1 MKMKTNNLPAVL
13 LAVIMAAL
21 MILTSGLFDQAHA
34 DTDYWVEITPEAE
47 TWVALP
53 GDTIPVSAKV
63 YYDFDGENI
72 EDQSDLDFRWTLDDD
87 GTEFA
92 SIKVDSM
99 NSARAKVKFKTLP
112 PEQTEIDAYVD
123 VVVNVFSDGH
133 KVGSGM
139 INLRVSSDYYRVYP
153 DIVNQY
159 LPVGESEELI
169 ASVYHYS
176 LDDHEG
182 TPVENVEF
190 NWEILDPTDAEIT
203 LKEKTAKESTYEMK
217 RLTGNFA
224 FVTLEAK
231 WYEGED
237 TRFEYSSFWLKD
249 IPEDL
254 NDYQVSYQGDLPLW
268 QYFADEGTVIPR
280 SEIVMNTNVFYDN
293 LLLQEGK
300 DYELVIYRY
309 DGYNE
314 ETGDTY
320 WVEYK
325 EDNLEMYPKG
335 SEPDRNGNPTEGQ
348 AFYKIAARAKDGSY
362 FQKETDDWC
371 DFVYMY
377 SNSCIS
383 GYMADFYYNHA
394 YAEYLDDEPWVR
406 YDVTPGTD
414 LDPIVSLN
422 DTELE
427 EGKDYKVI
435 YTGLTVDYQGE
446 EFPSEPGV
454 YEAVAEGYGDYYGQ
468 TYTQT
473 IKVGKVNKDF
483 SASGKTVKV
492 KLAKKKSK
500 TTKKV
505 TIAKSKA
512 FKSSGNVGKVTYKKL
527 SGNSK
532 ISVSSAGK
540 VTVKKGLKKGK
551 YKVKV
556 EVTDGETD
564 VYFGTPV
571 TVTVTVK
578 VVK

>member
-21 MILTSGLFDQAHA
+21 LIMASGLFDQAHA

-159 LPVGESEELI
+159 LPVGETEELF

-176 LDDHEG
+176 LDDREG

-237 TRFEYSSFWLKD
+237 TRFEYSSFW
-249 IPEDL
+249 P
-254 NDYQVSYQGDLPLW
+254 
-268 QYFADEGTVIPR
+268 
-280 SEIVMNTNVFYDN
+280 
-293 LLLQEGK
+293 
-300 DYELVIYRY
+300 
-309 DGYNE
+309 
-314 ETGDTY
+314 
-320 WVEYK
+320 
-325 EDNLEMYPKG
+325 
-335 SEPDRNGNPTEGQ
+335 
-348 AFYKIAARAKDGSY
+348 
-362 FQKETDDWC
+362 
-371 DFVYMY
+371 
-377 SNSCIS
+377 
-383 GYMADFYYNHA
+383 
-394 YAEYLDDEPWVR
+394 
-406 YDVTPGTD
+406 PGR
-414 LDPIVSLN
+414 P
-422 DTELE
+422 
-427 EGKDYKVI
+427 
-435 YTGLTVDYQGE
+435 QR
-446 EFPSEPGV
+446 
-454 YEAVAEGYGDYYGQ
+454 
-468 TYTQT
+468 
-473 IKVGKVNKDF
+473 
-483 SASGKTVKV
+483 
-492 KLAKKKSK
+492 
-500 TTKKV
+500 
-505 TIAKSKA
+505 
-512 FKSSGNVGKVTYKKL
+512 L
-527 SGNSK
+527 SGQLSGRPPALAVFRRRRNCN
-532 ISVSSAGK
+532 
-540 VTVKKGLKKGK
+540 T
-551 YKVKV
+551 
-556 EVTDGETD
+556 T
-564 VYFGTPV
+564 
-571 TVTVTVK
+571 
-578 VVK
+578 